1 MFQPKVTLLTDNTSN
16 EYVIESVEMQ
26 QKSEAYFDITI
37 SAVFKPTEK
46 GLFNILGVVINTGTT
61 YVIEVFRNQFWVV

>member
-61 YVIEVFRNQFWVV
+61 YVIEVFRNQF